1 MIDVIEAL
9 VWTPSALPEPELRHA
24 EQLVATDPVARDLWE
39 FLSALRAEMLDHASE
54 WNPEDMPTHV
64 RTFAESLYTPPRR
77 IPLRM
82 KREVDRDVKTRTA
95 LRTNMA
101 AATASRSTRFR
112 SLGSM
117 LNREEG
123 ILVRFL
129 LDDEADL
136 VRGYALST
144 SGVDVTTSVVVLE
157 GHAQPICPDANGAF
171 SFPASWVRPPSSL
184 ADQNVDL
191 LLPVAALAFEGRPE
205 DFTIHHPDS
214 GEVMAT
220 FSVRGKDLIPA
231 ISTDGPYHLTATCSG
246 GDATVLVDNEPVPCD
261 PGVPCVIRAYAR

>member
-9 VWTPSALPEPELRHA
+9 VWTPDALCEPERQRA
-24 EQLVATDPVARDLWE
+24 EWLVANDPVARDMWE
-39 FLSALRAEMLDHASE
+39 FLSALRKEMR
-54 WNPEDMPTHV
+54 EDALEMGPTDVPSRV

-82 KREVDRDVKTRTA
+82 KREADRDVKTRTT

-101 AATASRSTRFR
+101 AATTTRSSRFR

-144 SGVDVTTSVVVLE
+144 SGIDVTTSVVVLD
-157 GHAQPICPDANGAF
+157 GHAEPICPDANGVF
-171 SFPASWVRPPSSL
+171 SFPASWIRPPSSL
-184 ADQNVDL
+184 ADLNVDL
-191 LLPVAALAFEGRPE
+191 LLPVAAVAFEGRPE
-205 DFTIHHPDS
+205 DFTVRHPDS

-220 FSVRGKDLIPA
+220 FSVRGTDLIPA
-231 ISTDGPYHLTATCSG
+231 ISTERHYYLTSTCNRG
-246 GDATVLVDNEPVPCD
+246 NTTVLVDKDPVPCD
-261 PGVPCVIRAYAR
+261 PGIPCVIRAYVR